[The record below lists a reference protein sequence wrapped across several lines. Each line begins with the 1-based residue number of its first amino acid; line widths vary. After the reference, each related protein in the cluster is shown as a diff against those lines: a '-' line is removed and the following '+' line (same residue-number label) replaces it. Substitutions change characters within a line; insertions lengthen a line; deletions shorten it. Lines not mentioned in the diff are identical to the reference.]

1 MASWED
7 VIITTAKVL
16 NNTPGDRMAALVGG
30 MADAEALVALK
41 DLFNRL
47 GCEELCT
54 ESSFPMEH
62 GGNFRFLNIFETEK
76 HSMNIIKA
84 LKPDRC
90 NF

>member
-1 MASWED
+1 MADWED

-16 NNTPGDRMAALVGG
+16 DSTPGDRMAALVGG

-54 ESSFPMEH
+54 ESSFPMDY
-62 GGNFRFLNIFETEK
+62 GGKSRSQWHFCSKFLPVVQSRK
-76 HSMNIIKA
+76 MNVT
-84 LKPDRC
+84 P
-90 NF
+90 